1 MNLIKR
7 MVKKTGLLSVGK
19 VANLLVLL
27 SSFLFISCEDV
38 LSSHQKWEP
47 PEISWNVNPRLNVD
61 NNDYYHLTIDT
72 TRWQTLHRFSGS
84 IKYVSESSNQQE
96 ISPEGYRFEWESS
109 HYWYIG
115 DTLGYIVKRGLTDQ
129 LEYVTYD
136 TIYVTGFNGM
146 EVPTIN
152 PASYSNGDGEFNQMF
167 APVKSMRGDTV
178 TVTVARQDYFGEWQ
192 GVEFYVVLD

>member
-7 MVKKTGLLSVGK
+7 MVKNIGLQSDVK
-19 VANLLVLL
+19 IVNLLVLL
-27 SSFLFISCEDV
+27 SSFLLISCEDV

-47 PEISWNVNPRLNVD
+47 PEISWNVNPRLEVD
-61 NNDYYHLTIDT
+61 NNDFYHLTIDT

>member
-1 MNLIKR
+1 L
-7 MVKKTGLLSVGK
+7 
-19 VANLLVLL
+19 
-27 SSFLFISCEDV
+27 E
-38 LSSHQKWEP
+38 
-47 PEISWNVNPRLNVD
+47 VD
-61 NNDYYHLTIDT
+61 DNDYYHLTLDT

-84 IKYVSESSNQQE
+84 VEYVSESSTQEE
-96 ISPEGYRFEWESS
+96 ISPEGVRFEWESS
-109 HYWYIG
+109 HYWYLG

-152 PASYSNGDGEFNQMF
+152 PASYSNGNGEFNQMF

-178 TVTVARQDYFGEWQ
+178 MVTVARQDYYGEWQ

>member
-1 MNLIKR
+1 MYLIKR
-7 MVKKTGLLSVGK
+7 TVKKTGLLSVGK

-84 IKYVSESSNQQE
+84 VGYISESSTQE
-96 ISPEGYRFEWESS
+96 ELSPEGVRFEWESS
-109 HYWYIG
+109 LYWYLG

-129 LEYVTYD
+129 LDYVTYD

-167 APVKSMRGDTV
+167 APVKAMRGDTV
-178 TVTVARQDYFGEWQ
+178 EVSVYTFDYYGDWETVK
-192 GVEFYVVLD
+192 FYVVLD